1 MAKFT
6 IKDLKEGRC
15 AVYAGGDYNAL
26 CKVLKVAFNV
36 EDVYDYDYYY
46 YGLMGKNNKVTM
58 DHSFYCE
65 LIPTQKASDFLKE
78 IENPELP
85 KKGDRILVSIDGNYW
100 EKSIFL
106 TYIEGA
112 KDPVIC
118 VAKDDEELFKHGD
131 KFGICEWPNW
141 KPIPELEVTL
151 EDIAKKF
158 KVDRI
163 KIVEKKG

>member
-6 IKDLKEGRC
+6 IKDLAEGKC
-15 AVYAGGDYNAL
+15 AVKNDGTVEELN
-26 CKVLKVAFNV
+26 KVLRAAFPK
-36 EDVYDYDYYY
+36 DVQSSGDWIYYARHY
-46 YGLMGKNNKVTM
+46 YSNRWE
-58 DHSFYCE
+58 SFTRIE
-65 LIPTQKASDFLKE
+65 IPVQSVKDFLE
-78 IENPELP
+78 ELELP
-85 KKGDRILVSIDGNYW
+85 KLLKRGDRILVSIDGHYR

-106 TYIEGA
+106 TYIEDA
-112 KDPVIC
+112 KDPIIC
-118 VAKDDEELFKHGD
+118 VAKDDEELFKHGN

-151 EDIAKKF
+151 EDVAKKF

>member
-6 IKDLKEGRC
+6 IKDLAEGRC
-15 AVYAGGDYNAL
+15 AVTNDGTVKQLN
-26 CKVLKVAFNV
+26 KVLKAAFPNGPMANGSWR
-36 EDVYDYDYYY
+36 YYTKAHN
-46 YGLMGKNNKVTM
+46 KNDWDCFAQPIIN
-58 DHSFYCE
+58 
-65 LIPTQKASDFLKE
+65 TQSVKDFLE
-78 IENPELP
+78 ELENPELP
-85 KKGDRILVSIDGNYW
+85 KRGDRILVSIDGHYW

-106 TYIEGA
+106 TYIECA
-112 KDPVIC
+112 KDPIIC
-118 VAKDDEELFKHGD
+118 VAKDDEELFKHGN

>member
-6 IKDLKEGRC
+6 IKDLAEGKC
-15 AVYAGGDYNAL
+15 AVKNDGTVEELN
-26 CKVLKVAFNV
+26 KVLRAAFPK
-36 EDVYDYDYYY
+36 DVQSSGDWIYYARHY
-46 YGLMGKNNKVTM
+46 YSNRWE
-58 DHSFYCE
+58 SFTRIE
-65 LIPTQKASDFLKE
+65 IPVQSVKDFLE
-78 IENPELP
+78 ELELP
-85 KKGDRILVSIDGNYW
+85 KLLKRGDRILVSIDGHYW

-106 TYIEGA
+106 TYIEDA
-112 KDPVIC
+112 KDPIIC
-118 VAKDDEELFKHGD
+118 VAKDDEELFKHGN

-151 EDIAKKF
+151 EDVAKKF

>member
-6 IKDLKEGRC
+6 IKDLAEGRC
-15 AVYAGGDYNAL
+15 AVKNDGTVEELN
-26 CKVLKVAFNV
+26 KVLRAAFPK
-36 EDVYDYDYYY
+36 DVQSSGDWIYYAKHY
-46 YGLMGKNNKVTM
+46 YSNRWE
-58 DHSFYCE
+58 SFTRIE
-65 LIPTQKASDFLKE
+65 IPVQSVKDFLE
-78 IENPELP
+78 ELELP
-85 KKGDRILVSIDGNYW
+85 KLLKRGDRILVSIDGHYW

-106 TYIEGA
+106 TYIEDA
-112 KDPVIC
+112 KDPIIC

-151 EDIAKKF
+151 EDVAKKF